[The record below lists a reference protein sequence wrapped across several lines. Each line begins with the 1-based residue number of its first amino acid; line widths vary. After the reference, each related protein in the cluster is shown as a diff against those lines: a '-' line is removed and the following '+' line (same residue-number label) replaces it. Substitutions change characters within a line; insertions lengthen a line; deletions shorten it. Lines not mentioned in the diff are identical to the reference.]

1 MQKIR
6 IMTDSAC
13 DLPGDMARKLGIL
26 VLPIPISHAGK
37 SYSERVELTNE
48 QFYQL
53 MLGSREIPTTSHIN
67 ASRYLEEYNR
77 AFHEGTTH
85 LLNVTINS
93 LGSSMFDAASLAKQ
107 MFYEEN
113 PAARESLRIE
123 VVDSRTYSMAYGIAV
138 QHAAEMAAS
147 GTDFDGILAYLHDWF
162 GRLEVLFSAYS
173 LDFVKKSGRV
183 GCAAAFVG
191 ELLGLRP
198 MILFTDGV
206 ASIVD
211 KARGNK
217 NVVPKLLDVAKRR
230 ARDPEKYP
238 FLIIRGT
245 PVGEAEELGRMVAA
259 QMPQVHMGGIY
270 SVGASV
276 SINCGPSVVALVY
289 AGKKRGK

>member
-1 MQKIR
+1 MQKICV
-6 IMTDSAC
+6 MTDSAG
-13 DLPGDMARKLGIL
+13 DLPAEIAEKLGIL
-26 VLPIPISHAGK
+26 VLPIPITHAGK

-67 ASRYLEEYNR
+67 ASRYLEEYHR
-77 AFHEGTTH
+77 AYHEGYTH

-93 LGSSMFDAASLAKQ
+93 LGSSMFDAASLARQ

-113 PAARESLRIE
+113 PVDEATFRIE
-123 VVDSRTYSMAYGIAV
+123 VVDSKTYTMAYGVAV

-147 GTDFDGILAYLHDWF
+147 GSDFDAILADLHDWF
-162 GRLEVLFSAYS
+162 DRLEVLFSAYS

-198 MILFTDGV
+198 MILFTDGT
-206 ASIVD
+206 ASIID

-217 NVVPKLLDVAKRR
+217 NVIPKLLEIAKKR

-245 PVGEAEELGRMVAA
+245 PVGEAEELSRMIGL
-259 QMPQVHMGGIY
+259 QMPQVHIGRIY

>member
-6 IMTDSAC
+6 IITDSAC
-13 DLPGDMARKLGIL
+13 DLPDDTARKLGIL
-26 VLPIPISHAGK
+26 VLPIPISHAGR
-37 SYSERVELTNE
+37 SYSERVEMTNE

-53 MLGSREIPTTSHIN
+53 ILGSKEIPTTSHIN
-67 ASRYLEEYNR
+67 ASRYVEEYAR
-77 AFHEGTTH
+77 AFREGITH

-107 MFYEEN
+107 MFYEQN
-113 PAARESLRIE
+113 PAARGTFRIE
-123 VVDSRTYSMAYGIAV
+123 VVDSKTYSMAYGIAV
-138 QHAAEMAAS
+138 QHAAEMAAT

-162 GRLEVLFSAYS
+162 DRLEILFSAYS

-206 ASIVD
+206 ASIID
-211 KARGNK
+211 KARGNR
-217 NVVPKLLDVAKRR
+217 NVVPKLLDVVKRR
-230 ARDPEKYP
+230 VRDPEKYP

-245 PVGEAEELGRMVAA
+245 PVEEAGELGRMIAG
-259 QMPQVHMGGIY
+259 QMPQVHIDGIY

-289 AGKKRGK
+289 AGRKRGK